1 MRKFYSQN
9 VLSTHLSTIF
19 HYTTLF
25 RSLFHGCG
33 RIEKRIGNVH
43 RAQQGLG
50 DVPALRL
57 PGVTLAKR
65 TAIGDEHQQR
75 DLVKM
80 REGDDAVEDRK
91 STRLNSSHRCISY
104 AVFCLKKKK

>member
-65 TAIGDEHQQR
+65 TAIGDERSEEHTSELQSPMYLVCRLLLEKKDVQTSINVIG
-75 DLVKM
+75 DL
-80 REGDDAVEDRK
+80 
-91 STRLNSSHRCISY
+91 
-104 AVFCLKKKK
+104 